1 MRAITKGPE
10 PASLTAHRQTP
21 HGDYSNYEAKD
32 DLRYA
37 LVTEQ
42 RGLAVTAWVAS
53 IPSARP

>member
-10 PASLTAHRQTP
+10 PVSLTVHRQTP
-21 HGDYSNYEAKD
+21 HGDYGNYEAKD

-42 RGLAVTAWVAS
+42 RGLCCY
-53 IPSARP
+53 